1 MTESN
6 PQTKKAFI
14 FIKISI
20 DISNIDHF
28 VSIHISYQKKKK
40 KKKKKKKNDQYPA
53 LLHWSVGVN

>member
-40 KKKKKKKNDQYPA
+40 KK
-53 LLHWSVGVN
+53 